1 MRFIGVDP
9 GLVTGLCSFWV
20 DEDDSVNSVEHY
32 QLDHI
37 GTAAYFEG
45 CRVLWKREGNGG
57 PTDTVVA
64 MESFIITPGTAK
76 KTQAPWSLETIGAVR
91 YFVETSGLSLRMS
104 APSAH
109 KKLVSDAVLK
119 SAGLHFRGEGHATDA
134 ARVAVHVAMV
144 DYKMLRGH
152 LKGEDD

>member
-1 MRFIGVDP
+1 MRFVGVDP
-9 GLVTGLCSFWV
+9 GLVTGLCSFTV
-20 DEDDSVNSVEHY
+20 DEETEEVGSVEHY

-37 GTAAYFEG
+37 GTVAYFEG
-45 CRVLWKREGNGG
+45 FREILKRNT
-57 PTDTVVA
+57 PQDIVVC

-76 KTQAPWSLETIGAVR
+76 KTQAPWSLETIGGVR
-91 YFVETSGLSLRMS
+91 YFVETAGFKLRMS

-109 KKLVSDAVLK
+109 KKLIPDSVLK
-119 SAGLHFRGEGHATDA
+119 SAGLHFPGEGHATDA

-144 DYKMLRGH
+144 DHKLLRQH